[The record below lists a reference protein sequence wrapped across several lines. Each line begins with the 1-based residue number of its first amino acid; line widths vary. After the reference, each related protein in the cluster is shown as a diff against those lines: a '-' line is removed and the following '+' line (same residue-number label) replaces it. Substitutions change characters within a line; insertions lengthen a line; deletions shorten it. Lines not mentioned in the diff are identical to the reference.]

1 MLSAMGGSELI
12 TDASLQ
18 IKDTGNH
25 ILPTEGEIFI
35 VITRKVVLALGESR
49 EVTVFLCELR
59 DHM

>member
-49 EVTVFLCELR
+49 EVTEFLCELR